1 MAENRRTDGLLPTH
15 IGIIMDG
22 NGRWAQKRGL
32 PRSAGH
38 KQGARVFR
46 NIVRYCREIGIGYLT
61 VYAFSTENW
70 KRPQSEIDAIMDL
83 LRDYLD
89 ELERHGDEQQ
99 GVLRFI
105 GDMEPLA
112 EDLRLRIAEVQE
124 RTAGREGIVVNIALN
139 YGGRAE
145 IVHAVQQAV
154 RLSRQGSLAEE
165 AVDEALVDSLMYT
178 VGQPPV
184 DLDRAP
190 QRGAADLPTSCSGR
204 EPMRNL
210 SLWMCFGRISHQAIW
225 IGPLQN
231 FSSAAGVLEGFHL
244 EAENHHSL
252 CRPMRAG
259 CGAG

>member
-165 AVDEALVDSLMYT
+165 AVDETLVDSLMYT

-184 DLDRAP
+184 DLIVRPSGEQRISKFLLWQGAYAELVFMDVLWPDFTPGDLDRAIAEF
-190 QRGAADLPTSCSGR
+190 RRRSR
-204 EPMRNL
+204 R
-210 SLWMCFGRISHQAIW
+210 FGGIS
-225 IGPLQN
+225 
-231 FSSAAGVLEGFHL
+231 S
-244 EAENHHSL
+244 
-252 CRPMRAG
+252 
-259 CGAG
+259 

>member
-1 MAENRRTDGLLPTH
+1 M
-15 IGIIMDG
+15 
-22 NGRWAQKRGL
+22 
-32 PRSAGH
+32 
-38 KQGARVFR
+38 FR

-70 KRPQSEIDAIMDL
+70 KRPQNEIDAIMDL

-184 DLDRAP
+184 DLIVRP
-190 QRGAADLPTSCSGR
+190 SGEQRISNFLLWQ

-210 SLWMCFGRISHQAIW
+210 SLWMCFGRISHQATW
-225 IGPLQN
+225 IRPLQN
-231 FSSAAGVLEGFHL
+231 FGDAAGVLEGFHL

>member
-145 IVHAVQQAV
+145 IVHAASEFARDCTEMCIRDRPCPVPGPLIIV
-154 RLSRQGSLAEE
+154 SLA
-165 AVDEALVDSLMYT
+165 LLT
-178 VGQPPV
+178 
-184 DLDRAP
+184 LRAA
-190 QRGAADLPTSCSGR
+190 QDV
-204 EPMRNL
+204 
-210 SLWMCFGRISHQAIW
+210 H
-225 IGPLQN
+225 
-231 FSSAAGVLEGFHL
+231 SASPF
-244 EAENHHSL
+244 
-252 CRPMRAG
+252 
-259 CGAG
+259 

>member
-1 MAENRRTDGLLPTH
+1 MAEQKQTGGMLPEH

-38 KQGARVFR
+38 KQGARTFR
-46 NIVRYCREIGIGYLT
+46 EIVRYCRSIGIRYLT

-89 ELERHGDEQQ
+89 ELERHSDEEQ

-105 GDMEPLA
+105 GDMAPLA
-112 EDLRLRIAEVQE
+112 EDLRQRITDVQE
-124 RTAGREGIVVNIALN
+124 RTAGREGITVNIALN
-139 YGGRAE
+139 YGGRHE

-154 RLSRQGSLAEE
+154 SLARQGTLTPE

-178 VGQPPV
+178 AGQSPV
-184 DLDRAP
+184 DLIIRPSGEQRISNFLLWQGAYAEFVFMDVLWPDFTPGDLDRAIAEF
-190 QRGAADLPTSCSGR
+190 QRRSR
-204 EPMRNL
+204 R
-210 SLWMCFGRISHQAIW
+210 FGGIS
-225 IGPLQN
+225 
-231 FSSAAGVLEGFHL
+231 S
-244 EAENHHSL
+244 
-252 CRPMRAG
+252 
-259 CGAG
+259 

>member
-178 VGQPPV
+178 AGQPPV
-184 DLDRAP
+184 DLIVRPSGEQRISNFLLWQGAYAELVFMDVLWPDFTPGDLDRAIAEF
-190 QRGAADLPTSCSGR
+190 RRRSR
-204 EPMRNL
+204 R
-210 SLWMCFGRISHQAIW
+210 FGGIS
-225 IGPLQN
+225 
-231 FSSAAGVLEGFHL
+231 S
-244 EAENHHSL
+244 
-252 CRPMRAG
+252 
-259 CGAG
+259 

>member
-112 EDLRLRIAEVQE
+112 EDLQLRIAEVQE

-165 AVDEALVDSLMYT
+165 TVDEALVDSLMYT

-184 DLDRAP
+184 DLIVRPSGEQRISNFLLWQGAYAELVFMDVLWPDFTPGDLDRAIAEF
-190 QRGAADLPTSCSGR
+190 RRRSR
-204 EPMRNL
+204 R
-210 SLWMCFGRISHQAIW
+210 FGGIS
-225 IGPLQN
+225 
-231 FSSAAGVLEGFHL
+231 S
-244 EAENHHSL
+244 
-252 CRPMRAG
+252 
-259 CGAG
+259 

>member
-178 VGQPPV
+178 VGQPLV
-184 DLDRAP
+184 DLIVRP
-190 QRGAADLPTSCSGR
+190 SG
-204 EPMRNL
+204 EQ
-210 SLWMCFGRISHQAIW
+210 RISNFLLWQGAYAELVFMDVLWPDFTPGDLDQAIAEFQRRSRRFGG
-225 IGPLQN
+225 I
-231 FSSAAGVLEGFHL
+231 SS
-244 EAENHHSL
+244 
-252 CRPMRAG
+252 
-259 CGAG
+259 